1 VDALLSEEEALLEQ
15 TVDALLEHS
24 VPTAVRDL
32 LAFEDAT
39 LWPRLAAAD
48 LLGLGVP
55 SDLGGVGTYVDVVIA
70 VEAFGRALAPAP
82 FLGSSVLAA
91 QLLSCA
97 GAAPEVLAPLIDDQA
112 RLAVALEADLGRVAE
127 VTDAAAVALDAAGAD
142 AALAVLDGR
151 LVLVEVGEE
160 LDGFDPTRAVRAVH
174 LERVAAPLAH
184 ERPVTSEVLEAWS
197 ARAWI
202 ALAADTVGVMDG
214 ALRSAVEHA
223 KGREQFGVP
232 IGSFQAVQHLLAEA
246 YTTLSGARSLTRF
259 AAWALAHR
267 GGAES
272 HRAARTAKAYCAEG
286 GKTVCEAVVQVYG
299 GTGMTWECPA
309 HLYLRRAL
317 LNRRVLGDELD
328 HLHALS
334 A

>member
-1 VDALLSEEEALLEQ
+1 V
-15 TVDALLEHS
+15 
-24 VPTAVRDL
+24 
-32 LAFEDAT
+32 
-39 LWPRLAAAD
+39 
-48 LLGLGVP
+48 
-55 SDLGGVGTYVDVVIA
+55 
-70 VEAFGRALAPAP
+70 PAP

-91 QLLSCA
+91 QLLTCA
-97 GAAPEVLAPLIDDQA
+97 GAAAVTLAPLIDGQA
-112 RLAVALEADLGRVAE
+112 RLAVALDPELGRLAE
-127 VTDAAAVALDAAGAD
+127 VTDPTAVAVDAAGAG
-142 AALAVLDGR
+142 AALAVRDGA
-151 LVLVEVGEE
+151 LVLVEVGGE
-160 LDGFDPTRAVRAVH
+160 LDGFDPTRAVRTVH
-174 LERVAAPLAH
+174 LERVVAPVAH
-184 ERPVTSEVLEAWS
+184 VHPVTFEVLEAWS
-197 ARAWI
+197 DRAWI

-214 ALRSAVEHA
+214 ALGAAVGHA

-246 YTTLSGARSLTRF
+246 YTTLAGARSLTRF

-267 GGAES
+267 GGTEAR
-272 HRAARTAKAYCAEG
+272 RAARTAKAYCAEG

-317 LNRRVLGDELD
+317 VNRRVLGDELV